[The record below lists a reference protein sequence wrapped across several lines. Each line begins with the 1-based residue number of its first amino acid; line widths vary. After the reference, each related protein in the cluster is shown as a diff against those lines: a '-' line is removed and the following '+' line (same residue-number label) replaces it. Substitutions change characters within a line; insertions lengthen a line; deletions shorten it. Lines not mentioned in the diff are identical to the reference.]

1 MESKKFC
8 FFFLIAGT
16 TIPFSSVYTLVIFA
30 GCNKNGR
37 GTNGGEC
44 IRGCFG
50 MTSKDHL
57 FVIGVEVFPEEIT
70 PDLSL

>member
-1 MESKKFC
+1 MAEAQME
-8 FFFLIAGT
+8 G
-16 TIPFSSVYTLVIFA
+16 SVL
-30 GCNKNGR
+30 G
-37 GTNGGEC
+37 
-44 IRGCFG
+44 GCFG